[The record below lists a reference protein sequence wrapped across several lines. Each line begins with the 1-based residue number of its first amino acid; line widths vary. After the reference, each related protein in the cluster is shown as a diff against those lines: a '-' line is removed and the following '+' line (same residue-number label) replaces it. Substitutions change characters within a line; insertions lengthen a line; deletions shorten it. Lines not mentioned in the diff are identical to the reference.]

1 MVSSTSSPP
10 FVSAAA
16 RTAPLSSSSPREAA
30 RTFSVPSSPPLLQH
44 PRLLRF
50 RRLFFS
56 SAPVVGRILSSP
68 PFPSLSLPSLSSIR
82 SSPASSSRRV
92 LYPSVHRILSD
103 EVVRFLLLLLLDD
116 DDDDDDDYHYDS
128 SSSSSSLVRD
138 S

>member
-1 MVSSTSSPP
+1 M
-10 FVSAAA
+10 
-16 RTAPLSSSSPREAA
+16 APLSSSSPREAA
-30 RTFSVPSSPPLLQH
+30 RIFSVPSLPPLLLP

-50 RRLFFS
+50 RLFFS
-56 SAPVVGRILSSP
+56 SAPVVERILSSP

>member
-1 MVSSTSSPP
+1 M
-10 FVSAAA
+10 
-16 RTAPLSSSSPREAA
+16 APLSSSSPREAA

-82 SSPASSSRRV
+82 SSPASSSSRRD

-103 EVVRFLLLLLLDD
+103 EVVRFLLLL
-116 DDDDDDDYHYDS
+116 DDDDDDYHY
-128 SSSSSSLVRD
+128 SSLLRD

>member
-1 MVSSTSSPP
+1 MPHRGGT
-10 FVSAAA
+10 
-16 RTAPLSSSSPREAA
+16 R
-30 RTFSVPSSPPLLQH
+30 
-44 PRLLRF
+44 
-50 RRLFFS
+50 
-56 SAPVVGRILSSP
+56 
-68 PFPSLSLPSLSSIR
+68 PSLKVSTTPPAGCASTR
-82 SSPASSSRRV
+82 FDHASSSRRV